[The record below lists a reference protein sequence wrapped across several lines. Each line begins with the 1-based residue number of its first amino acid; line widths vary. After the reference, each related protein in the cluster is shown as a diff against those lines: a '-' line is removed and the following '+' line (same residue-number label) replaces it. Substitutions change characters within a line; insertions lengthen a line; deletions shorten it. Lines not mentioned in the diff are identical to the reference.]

1 MCSNKFSIVSVQRK
15 SYIPF
20 SLKKH
25 THFNQRCFFY
35 NLGYWI
41 WSFQGKILKR
51 VNLDKFAQ
59 LLWRPRPPTLLSPE
73 KLKEIKKNLKS
84 YYAQFESKD
93 RMRQSKAS
101 KELIEK
107 RATLMEKFNEYRS
120 KRVQEWVE
128 QKSRRL
134 ALRNSKTCFFLFEN
148 LFSNVF
154 FFL

>member
-1 MCSNKFSIVSVQRK
+1 MQQQLLVLFLLKRNLTVILLDRK
-15 SYIPF
+15 QNFTTI
-20 SLKKH
+20 L
-25 THFNQRCFFY
+25 FY
-35 NLGYWI
+35 LGYWI

-84 YYAQFESKD
+84 YYPQFESKD

-107 RATLMEKFNEYRS
+107 RAALMDKFSEYRN
-120 KRVQEWVE
+120 KRLEEWNS

-134 ALRNSKTCFFLFEN
+134 ALRNSKVFM
-148 LFSNVF
+148 NVYVIVF
-154 FFL
+154 NNSSYRY